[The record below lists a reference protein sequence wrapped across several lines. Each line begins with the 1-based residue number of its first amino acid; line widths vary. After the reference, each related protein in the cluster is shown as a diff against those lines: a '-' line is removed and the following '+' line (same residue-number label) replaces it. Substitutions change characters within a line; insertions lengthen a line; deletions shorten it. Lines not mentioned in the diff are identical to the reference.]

1 MATQHFVA
9 GLKSCRKWEKYPR
22 ICIGAPA
29 TMSTMELYS
38 AHQEAPAVTTG
49 REQSRV
55 RMLRTKKSSRVDR
68 ADITGESRSNRWRT
82 GVFSFL

>member
-1 MATQHFVA
+1 M
-9 GLKSCRKWEKYPR
+9 
-22 ICIGAPA
+22 
-29 TMSTMELYS
+29 
-38 AHQEAPAVTTG
+38 TTG

-82 GVFSFL
+82 GVFSFLRGFQLALVDQQEDDVDDQG